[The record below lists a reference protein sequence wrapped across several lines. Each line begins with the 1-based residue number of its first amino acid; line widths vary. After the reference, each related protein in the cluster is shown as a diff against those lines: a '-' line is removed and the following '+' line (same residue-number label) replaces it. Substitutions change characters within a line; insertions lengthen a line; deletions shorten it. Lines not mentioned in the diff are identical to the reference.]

1 MNNDIS
7 NKDQVN
13 VMDISDFRDDVV
25 TKNKKIESV
34 NPQSNVKNL
43 RYTNIVKRKSI
54 REATKVIQKNSINE
68 CSRAVGVDVWK
79 KE

>member
-13 VMDISDFRDDVV
+13 VIDISDFRDDVV